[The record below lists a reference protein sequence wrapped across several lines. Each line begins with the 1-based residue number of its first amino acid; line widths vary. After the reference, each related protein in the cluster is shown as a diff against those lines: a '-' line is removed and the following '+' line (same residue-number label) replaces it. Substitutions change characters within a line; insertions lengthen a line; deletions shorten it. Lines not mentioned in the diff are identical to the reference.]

1 MAKNIEE
8 VKTAPAPVVE
18 EALVEEAVL
27 VPLEEAVVVPEAPV
41 ETPVVTPVLT
51 PKEEKKVEKFVKAS
65 IASAKNVDPDSRW
78 RIKYSDA
85 TSLHIGDGVFVR
97 FVDGYA
103 AVRGSQLEAAQA
115 AGAEIVEK
123 L

>member
-1 MAKNIEE
+1 MAKIVNDLKLVSE
-8 VKTAPAPVVE
+8 PVAD
-18 EALVEEAVL
+18 EALVEEAAVIVSL
-27 VPLEEAVVVPEAPV
+27 DEAVIVPEAPD
-41 ETPVVTPVLT
+41 EEPVLT

-65 IASAKNVDPDSRW
+65 IATAKNVDPDSRW
-78 RIKYSDA
+78 RVRYTEA
-85 TSLHIGDGVFVR
+85 TSLHIGDGVFLR
-97 FVDGYA
+97 FVDGHA

>member
-1 MAKNIEE
+1 MAKENFPK
-8 VKTAPAPVVE
+8 VTPVVE
-18 EALVEEAVL
+18 ETIAEEAVT
-27 VPLEEAVVVPEAPV
+27 VPSDDAVFVPEPEVEAPV
-41 ETPVVTPVLT
+41 VLT
-51 PKEEKKVEKFVKAS
+51 PKEEKKVDKFVQAS
-65 IASAKNVDPDSRW
+65 IDAAKKVDPDSRW
-78 RIKYSDA
+78 RIKYTEA

-103 AVRGSQLEAAQA
+103 AVRGSQLEAAKA